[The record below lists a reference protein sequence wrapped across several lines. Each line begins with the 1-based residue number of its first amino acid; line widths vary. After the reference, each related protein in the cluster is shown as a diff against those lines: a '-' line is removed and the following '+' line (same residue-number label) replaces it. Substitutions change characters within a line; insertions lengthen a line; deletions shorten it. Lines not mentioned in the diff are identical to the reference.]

1 MTSKRKSKAKA
12 EVPSD
17 SAPLHRDTR
26 RRFEQWARN
35 PECLANTLSAVH
47 GVPMAVVARSEG
59 LTPRMGQS
67 PFALARGQNF
77 ERMLFGSE
85 AERLREE
92 LVRKRVLSPGEV
104 EFRDLR
110 LRQNSGP
117 FRDLDAAREATSELF
132 REIARAPA
140 GQWLVA
146 SPTILIPGGV
156 MLPEAMLVID
166 VLAARREKG
175 ERARLVVGEIKTY
188 PDRGGYTD
196 PADLAQARAQAGTYV
211 HGLELVVAELGLAD
225 ELAVAREGFLVLSR
239 PGSNYP
245 SVRAGEDFRYQA
257 ERAKR
262 GFALLASA
270 ASALPP
276 DPEEARIAG
285 ISAAA
290 VKYRQGCLSFC
301 DRAELCHRRALE
313 SGEPAVLGDEIG
325 RLLGEIS
332 VHRAVRLLGSGR
344 ARNAAEADLKRLL
357 EEIRK
362 LEGPC

>member
-1 MTSKRKSKAKA
+1 
-12 EVPSD
+12 
-17 SAPLHRDTR
+17 
-26 RRFEQWARN
+26 
-35 PECLANTLSAVH
+35 
-47 GVPMAVVARSEG
+47 
-59 LTPRMGQS
+59 
-67 PFALARGQNF
+67 
-77 ERMLFGSE
+77 
-85 AERLREE
+85 
-92 LVRKRVLSPGEV
+92 
-104 EFRDLR
+104 
-110 LRQNSGP
+110 
-117 FRDLDAAREATSELF
+117 
-132 REIARAPA
+132 
-140 GQWLVA
+140 
-146 SPTILIPGGV
+146 

-166 VLAARREKG
+166 VLAARREEG
-175 ERARLVVGEIKTY
+175 ERARLVVGEIKTC

-196 PADLAQARAQAGTYV
+196 PTDLAQARAQAGTYV

-276 DPEEARIAG
+276 YPEEARIAG
-285 ISAAA
+285 ISAAP

-301 DRAELCHRRALE
+301 DRAELCHRRALA

-332 VHRAVRLLGSGR
+332 VHRAVRLLAEQHDEGAVGR
-344 ARNAAEADLKRLL
+344 RYFS
-357 EEIRK
+357 
-362 LEGPC
+362 